1 MTNILTIGTGGG
13 LEEIAHTSAAKAISI
28 ASDGSL
34 AEIAAS
40 GTQKVL
46 SLAGDGRLQE
56 VSVTFGGSTSTTM
69 IPTPYW
75 TF

>member
-13 LEEIAHTSAAKAISI
+13 LEEIAHTSATRAIAI

-46 SLAGDGRLQE
+46 SLASDGGMQE
-56 VSVTFGGSTSTTM
+56 ISVTFGGSTSTTI
-69 IPTPYW
+69 IPTPTW